1 MKRIFHQTLNAIQ
14 PSDAFLDRLESEMNR
29 ALLQRKRRNIRRR
42 AAIRYVGIA
51 ATAVIALTGAL
62 VAFQPS
68 ESPDLAKDP
77 QPMLTE
83 QPSTQSSP
91 TPVIDP
97 TAAPDIEQSASLS
110 ASLDMTQNANDS
122 PVSASSAHLPSTLSD
137 QLALEDIV
145 SCTLRYS
152 PTEFYDNICY
162 SEQTI
167 TGETLNQ
174 WLLRLGNARFIET
187 SESICVQGIAT
198 LTLTYADETEIV
210 IDLAGDSC
218 PNILYN
224 NVLYDLRTDE
234 ERANLTSGSHCF
246 NDILPQ
252 YFDEITFPW
261 K

>member
-1 MKRIFHQTLNAIQ
+1 MKRVFHQTLNAIQ

-29 ALLQRKRRNIRRR
+29 ALLQRKRRSLHRHT
-42 AAIRYVGIA
+42 AVRYVGIA

-68 ESPDLAKDP
+68 QSPDLAKDP
-77 QPMLTE
+77 HLMLTE
-83 QPSTQSSP
+83 QPSAQSSP
-91 TPVIDP
+91 TPAIDP
-97 TAAPDIEQSASLS
+97 TAAPDIEQSASL
-110 ASLDMTQNANDS
+110 DMSQGATTS
-122 PVSASSAHLPSTLSD
+122 SISASSAHLPSTLSD
-137 QLALEDIV
+137 QLALEDVV

-174 WLLRLGNARFIET
+174 WLLRLGNARFIEV
-187 SESICVQGIAT
+187 SESICAQGIAT
-198 LTLTYADETEIV
+198 LTLTYADQTEIV

-224 NVLYDLRTDE
+224 SILYDLRTDE
-234 ERANLTSGSHCF
+234 ERANHASISRCF

-261 K
+261 EDV